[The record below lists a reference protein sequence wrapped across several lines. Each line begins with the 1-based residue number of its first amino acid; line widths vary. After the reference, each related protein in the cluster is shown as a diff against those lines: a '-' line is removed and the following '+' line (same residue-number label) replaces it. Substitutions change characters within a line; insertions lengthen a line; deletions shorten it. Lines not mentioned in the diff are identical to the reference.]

1 MSAGMFFSFRRA
13 LLALTSLLLLTCYPA
28 WSLDYELKGVDRED
42 LEDNIELHL
51 AQIELTNNTLDEP
64 TEERIIR
71 SVNTALQPFGFYNA
85 EVTLYFEEEEL
96 VIDVTPGTPLK
107 VSNVTREIIGDG
119 RTDDAFRQRYN
130 AFPLKQGD
138 VLHQPTYEKFKSE
151 MFNYALSHGYFDF
164 YWQATRLDLVREENE
179 ANILL
184 IAQSGRQYE
193 FGEVELVGDDRAEAI
208 IGRLR
213 NFTAGEKYSSA
224 KLTEFNRRLNE
235 TGYFARAIARPI
247 VSRAEG
253 ARVPIEVTLTHLPR
267 DIFNVG
273 GGANSDKGP
282 RVRARWERPW
292 VNTRGHSVTGQV
304 FFSKLEQAASLD
316 YRIPLE
322 DVNNDYASIQTSYE
336 FEDNSISDTKSET
349 LSISGH
355 RFWKE
360 ADSPWQRSVS
370 LTFEREMFTQGIS
383 DPQTI
388 NLLMPGYSVGYT
400 KSDQE
405 LTISQGQQ
413 YIVAVQGG
421 HESAGSDISLFKIT
435 ANAKVITTINDTHRI
450 YLRADAGAIR
460 TDDFDRVP
468 SSLRFFTG
476 GDQSI
481 RGFRYQEISPQV
493 LDDEGNSVLT
503 GGRYLATASV
513 EYAYPVADNWRAAV
527 FADVGTATNDFS
539 DGLSRGLG
547 IGAHWLTLI
556 GPVRFYIAQGKNDF
570 ETQWRFHFSLGPEL

>member
-1 MSAGMFFSFRRA
+1 MSVCIVSSVQRA
-13 LLALTSLLLLTCYPA
+13 FLVLACLLVITSQPAAAL
-28 WSLDYELKGVDRED
+28 DFELKGVKKSQ
-42 LEDNIELHL
+42 LEDNIALHL
-51 AQIELTNNTLDEP
+51 ATVKLVNNTLDEP

-71 SVNTALQPFGFYNA
+71 SVKTALQPFGFYNS
-85 EVTLYFEEEEL
+85 EVELYFEKQQL
-96 VIDVTPGTPLK
+96 VINVTLGEPLI
-107 VSNVTREIIGDG
+107 VANVTREIIGEG
-119 RTDDAFRQRYN
+119 RDDDAFRQRFN
-130 AFPLKQGD
+130 ALPLKQGD
-138 VLHQPTYEKFKSE
+138 VMHQPAYEKFKSE
-151 MFNYALSHGYFDF
+151 MFNYALSNGYFDF
-164 YWQATRLDLVREENE
+164 HWQATRLDLVREENE

-193 FGEVELVGDDRAEAI
+193 FGEIKLVGDDRAHAI
-208 IGRLR
+208 IGRLKT
-213 NFTAGEKYSSA
+213 FKAGEKYSSA
-224 KLTEFNRRLNE
+224 KLTQFNRRLNE
-235 TGYFARAIARPI
+235 TGYFARAIARPV
-247 VSRAEG
+247 VSQAEG

-292 VNTRGHSVTGQV
+292 VNTRGHSLTGQIFV
-304 FFSKLEQAASLD
+304 SKLEQAASLD

-322 DVNNDYASIQTSYE
+322 DVNNDYASFQTSYE
-336 FEDNSISDTKSET
+336 FEDNSTSDTKSET
-349 LSISGH
+349 LSISAH
-355 RFWKE
+355 RFWKDAE
-360 ADSPWQRSVS
+360 SPWQRSVS

-388 NLLMPGYSVGYT
+388 NLLMPGYSIGYT
-400 KSDQE
+400 NSDQE

-413 YIVAVQGG
+413 YIIAVQGG
-421 HESAGSDISLFKIT
+421 HENAGSDISLLKVT
-435 ANAKVITTINDTHRI
+435 ANAKIITTINDTHRI
-450 YLRADAGAIR
+450 YLRAEAGAIR
-460 TDDFDRVP
+460 TDDFNQVP

-481 RGFRYQEISPQV
+481 RGFSYQEISPTV
-493 LDDEGNSVLT
+493 LDEDGNTVLT

-556 GPVRFYIAQGKNDF
+556 GPVRFYIARGENDY
-570 ETQWRFHFSLGPEL
+570 ESSWRFHFSLGPEL